1 MKKSVLLIGGAG
13 YIGPVVARDLLCQGY
28 YVTCFDNLIYGNTT
42 GVLALIDQEKYRFI
56 SGDLCNKKD
65 LDRALE
71 GITDVVILGGLVGD
85 PVTKRFPNES
95 NLINEI
101 GIQNCIKSLNGKEL
115 NQVILISTC
124 SNYGII
130 PHNELANEETKLTPL
145 SLYAKSKVN
154 AENLLLN
161 QNSEIDYTPTVL
173 RFATAFGVAPRMRF
187 DLTVN
192 EFISELYSKRELIV
206 FDPDTWRPYCH
217 VSDFAR
223 MISHILIS
231 PKEKVHFNIFNVG
244 SEENNY
250 TKRQLINL
258 IQQKLPKPKVRYLDN
273 GTDPRNYM
281 VSFAKSKEVL
291 GFEAKTSIW
300 KGIEEIVE
308 TLDQGLFADRHENA
322 NYYGNFHLK
331 YAQNEK

>member
-1 MKKSVLLIGGAG
+1 MRKSVLLIGGAG

-28 YVTCFDNLIYGNTT
+28 FVTCFDNLIYGNTT
-42 GVLALIDQEKYRFI
+42 GVLALIDQENYRFI

-65 LDRALE
+65 LDRALD

-85 PVTKRFPNES
+85 PITKKFPNES

-101 GIQNCIKSLNGKEL
+101 GIQSCIKSLSGKKL

-124 SNYGII
+124 SNYGIT
-130 PHNELANEETKLTPL
+130 PHNELVNEETKLTPL

-154 AENLLLN
+154 AEILLLN

-192 EFISELYSKRELIV
+192 EFVSELYSKRELLV

-217 VSDFAR
+217 VSDFSR
-223 MISHILIS
+223 MISKVLIS

-258 IQQKLPKPKVRYLDN
+258 IQQLLPQTKVRYLDN
-273 GTDPRNYM
+273 GSDPRNYM

-291 GFEAKTSIW
+291 EFEAKTSVW
-300 KGIEEIVE
+300 KGIQEIVE

-331 YAQNEK
+331 YAKSEK

>member
-1 MKKSVLLIGGAG
+1 MK
-13 YIGPVVARDLLCQGY
+13 Y
-28 YVTCFDNLIYGNTT
+28 NLIYGNTT

-331 YAQNEK
+331 YTQNEK

>member
-28 YVTCFDNLIYGNTT
+28 DVTCFDNLIYGNTT
-42 GVLALIDQEKYRFI
+42 GVLALVDQKKYRFI
-56 SGDLCNKKD
+56 SGDLCDKKD
-65 LDRALE
+65 LDRALV

-85 PVTKRFPNES
+85 PITKKFPNES

-161 QNSEIDYTPTVL
+161 QNSGIDYTPTVL

-192 EFISELYSKRELIV
+192 EFVSELYSKRELIV

-223 MISHILIS
+223 MISQVLIS
-231 PKEKVHFNIFNVG
+231 PKEKVYLNIFNVG

-258 IQQKLPKPKVRYLDN
+258 IQQKLPKPNVRYLDN

-281 VSFAKSKEVL
+281 VSFTKSKEVL

>member
-28 YVTCFDNLIYGNTT
+28 DVTCFDNLIYGNTT
-42 GVLALIDQEKYRFI
+42 GVLALVDQKKYKFI

-65 LDRALE
+65 LDRALV

-85 PVTKRFPNES
+85 PITKKFPNES

-130 PHNELANEETKLTPL
+130 PYNELANEETKLTPL

-161 QNSEIDYTPTVL
+161 QNSGIDYTPTVL

-192 EFISELYSKRELIV
+192 EFVSELYSKRELIV

-223 MISHILIS
+223 MISQVLIS
-231 PKEKVHFNIFNVG
+231 PKEKVYLNIFNVG

-258 IQQKLPKPKVRYLDN
+258 IQQKLPKPNVRYLDN

-281 VSFAKSKEVL
+281 VDFTKSKEVL

-300 KGIEEIVE
+300 QGIEEIVE